1 MSILTPATLSLWHI
15 RNGIIPKKKKCD
27 LENLVKTSLGFMM
40 NPALCNSVEVRS
52 DAFHD
57 VRTVAPCVLLRNYRK
72 KHLYNANTYI
82 LTVSLI
88 TLAF

>member
-1 MSILTPATLSLWHI
+1 
-15 RNGIIPKKKKCD
+15 
-27 LENLVKTSLGFMM
+27 MM
-40 NPALCNSVEVRS
+40 NPALCNSLEVRS

-72 KHLYNANTYI
+72 KHLYNANNYI

>member
-1 MSILTPATLSLWHI
+1 
-15 RNGIIPKKKKCD
+15 
-27 LENLVKTSLGFMM
+27 MM
-40 NPALCNSVEVRS
+40 NPALCNSLEVRS

-72 KHLYNANTYI
+72 KHLYNANNYI

-88 TLAF
+88 TLAFLKSSQNLTVRFLWCGYPP

>member
-1 MSILTPATLSLWHI
+1 
-15 RNGIIPKKKKCD
+15 
-27 LENLVKTSLGFMM
+27 MM